1 MLKKDYMK
9 EVQSTL
15 KLVRTEIDKNII
27 NGEIEIAF
35 EIINKEI
42 RSLVGLDMKTIDTMA
57 FFDVINIIG
66 RENQYNA
73 ERYIALSELL
83 YLQGSVFDKIRIE
96 EKKVSYYKKAIES
109 FYEAYIEEEFLE
121 EEYLMDAIE
130 VIDRMSEYEL
140 PLEQNRKI
148 FKLYEAGNK
157 FDKAEDILFAMINQS
172 NKGADIIDD
181 GINFYCRLKKK
192 SRIELSKG
200 NLPIDEIEES
210 LKELMDIR
218 EN

>member
-9 EVQSTL
+9 EVQSSL

-27 NGEIEIAF
+27 NGEIEKAF

-73 ERYIALSELL
+73 ERYIALAELL
-83 YLQGSVFDKIRIE
+83 YLQGSVFDKIMSE
-96 EKKVSYYKKAIES
+96 EKKVVYYKKAIES
-109 FYEAYIEEEFLE
+109 FHEAYIEEEFLE
-121 EEYLMDAIE
+121 EEYLRDAIE
-130 VIDRMSEYEL
+130 VIDRISEYEL

-157 FDKAEDILFAMINQS
+157 FDKAEDVLFTMIKQS
-172 NKGADIIDD
+172 NKEADIIDD
-181 GINFYCRLKKK
+181 GIDFYIRLKKK
-192 SRIELSKG
+192 SRSELSKG

-210 LKELMDIR
+210 LKELIDIR

>member
-9 EVQSTL
+9 EVQSSL

-27 NGEIEIAF
+27 NGEIEKAF

-73 ERYIALSELL
+73 ERYIALAELL
-83 YLQGSVFDKIRIE
+83 YLQGSVFDKISSE
-96 EKKVSYYKKAIES
+96 EKKVVYYKKAIES
-109 FYEAYIEEEFLE
+109 FHEAFIEEEFLE
-121 EEYLMDAIE
+121 DEYLIDAVE
-130 VIDRMSEYEL
+130 VVDRLGEYEL

-148 FKLYEAGNK
+148 FTLYEAASR
-157 FDKAEDILFAMINQS
+157 FDKAEDVLFAMINQS
-172 NKGADIIDD
+172 DKGPEIIDD
-181 GINFYCRLKKK
+181 GINFYIRLKKK
-192 SRIELSKG
+192 SKAELSEG
-200 NLPIDEIEES
+200 NLPIDEIEEG
-210 LKELMDIR
+210 LKELIDIR